1 MKFNLPPTLV
11 GHDRYRWL
19 LGLLGLAL
27 LASCVLSLGFGSA
40 RVPASVVWQILLH
53 KVLGVGPDVP
63 TWTAGQEHIV
73 WLIRVPRMLLGA
85 LVGAGL
91 ALTGA
96 VLQATTRNPLADPH
110 LLGVTSGATL
120 GAVIVVL
127 HVGEL
132 IGVLTLPL
140 AAFIGA
146 LCSMLMV
153 LAIASRQGRLD
164 SDRLLLCGIA
174 VSFVMMALANLLLFM
189 GDHRASSAVM
199 FWMLGGLGLARWELL
214 GIPAI
219 SVLIGLALLLA
230 MARSLNALMAGEQ
243 TAVTL
248 GLNARNVRVKVFL
261 IASLMTGVMVS
272 ISGSIGFVGLMIPH
286 IARRLVGAEH
296 RRLLPVCVL
305 MGSIFLVWV
314 DVAAR
319 TLIAPEDLPIGVAT
333 AAIGG
338 LFFIGLMRKGKA
350 Q

>member
-1 MKFNLPPTLV
+1 MINR
-11 GHDRYRWL
+11 RY
-19 LGLLGLAL
+19 AL
-27 LASCVLSLGFGSA
+27 LLIALGALLLVSCVVSLGFGPA
-40 RVPASVVWQILLH
+40 RVPVDVVWRILLY
-53 KVLGVGPDVP
+53 KLFGLAVPDWNP
-63 TWTAGQEHIV
+63 GQEYIV

-91 ALTGA
+91 ALIGA
-96 VLQATTRNPLADPH
+96 VLQAVTRNPLADPH

-127 HVGEL
+127 HVGEIAGRL
-132 IGVLTLPL
+132 SLPI

-146 LCSMLMV
+146 LLSMLVV
-153 LAIASRQGRLD
+153 LMIASRHGRLD
-164 SDRLLLCGIA
+164 SDRLLLCGVA
-174 VSFVMMALANLLLFM
+174 VSFVMMAIANLLLFL

-214 GIPAI
+214 AVPTA
-219 SVLIGLALLLA
+219 SVLLGLILLLG
-230 MARSLNALMAGEQ
+230 MARPLNALMAGEQ

-248 GLNARNVRVKVFL
+248 GLNARTVRLRVFL
-261 IASLMTGVMVS
+261 IASLMTGVLVS
-272 ISGSIGFVGLMIPH
+272 ISGSIGFVGLMVPH

-296 RRLLPVCVL
+296 RRVLPVCVVL
-305 MGSIFLVWV
+305 GSVFLVWV

-338 LFFIGLMRKGKA
+338 LFFIGLMRRR
-350 Q
+350 

>member
-1 MKFNLPPTLV
+1 MIK
-11 GHDRYRWL
+11 DRYACL
-19 LGLLGLAL
+19 LLTLGAL
-27 LASCVLSLGFGSA
+27 LLVSCVLSLGFGPA
-40 RVPASVVWQILLH
+40 RVPAEVVWRILLH
-53 KVLGVGPDVP
+53 KALGLG
-63 TWTAGQEHIV
+63 TADWSPGQEHIV

-91 ALTGA
+91 ALIGA
-96 VLQATTRNPLADPH
+96 VLQAVTRNPLADPH

-127 HVGEL
+127 HLGQV
-132 IGVLTLPL
+132 IGLLTLPL

-146 LCSMLMV
+146 LASMLLV
-153 LAIASRQGRLD
+153 LGIAARNGRLD
-164 SDRLLLCGIA
+164 SDRLLLCGVA
-174 VSFVMMALANLLLFM
+174 VSFVMMAVANLLLFM

-214 GIPAI
+214 TIPAA
-219 SVLIGLALLLA
+219 SVLLGLGLLLG
-230 MARSLNALMAGEQ
+230 MARPLNALMAGEQ

-248 GLNARNVRVKVFL
+248 GLNARNVRLKVFL
-261 IASLMTGVMVS
+261 IASLMTGVLVS
-272 ISGSIGFVGLMIPH
+272 ISGSIGFVGLMVPH

-296 RRLLPVCVL
+296 RRLLPACVL
-305 MGSIFLVWV
+305 LGSLFLVWV

-338 LFFIGLMRKGKA
+338 LFFIGLMRRR
-350 Q
+350 

>member
-19 LGLLGLAL
+19 LGVLGVAL

-53 KVLGVGPDVP
+53 KVLSVGPDVP

-219 SVLIGLALLLA
+219 SVLIGLVLLLA

-261 IASLMTGVMVS
+261 IASLMTGVK
-272 ISGSIGFVGLMIPH
+272 IGRAHV
-286 IARRLVGAEH
+286 
-296 RRLLPVCVL
+296 
-305 MGSIFLVWV
+305 
-314 DVAAR
+314 
-319 TLIAPEDLPIGVAT
+319 
-333 AAIGG
+333 
-338 LFFIGLMRKGKA
+338 
-350 Q
+350 

>member
-1 MKFNLPPTLV
+1 MRAPHYTL
-11 GHDRYRWL
+11 L
-19 LGLLGLAL
+19 LVTLGAVLLV
-27 LASCVLSLGFGSA
+27 SCVVSLGFGPA
-40 RVPASVVWQILLH
+40 RVPVDVVWHIVLH
-53 KVLGVGPDVP
+53 KLFGIGEVN
-63 TWTAGQEHIV
+63 WSAGQEHIV

-91 ALTGA
+91 ALIGA
-96 VLQATTRNPLADPH
+96 VLQAVTRNPLADPH

-132 IGVLTLPL
+132 IGVLTLPI

-146 LCSMLMV
+146 LLSMLLV
-153 LAIASRQGRLD
+153 LAIASRHGRLD
-164 SDRLLLCGIA
+164 SDRLLLCGVA
-174 VSFVMMALANLLLFM
+174 VSFVMMAVANTLLFL
-189 GDHRASSAVM
+189 GDHRASSAVL

-214 GIPAI
+214 AIPSA
-219 SVLIGLALLLA
+219 SVLLGLILLLG
-230 MARSLNALMAGEQ
+230 MARPLNALMAGEQ

-248 GLNARNVRVKVFL
+248 GLNARNVRLRVFL
-261 IASLMTGVMVS
+261 IASLMTGVLVA

-296 RRLLPVCVL
+296 RRLLPVSAL
-305 MGSIFLVWV
+305 LGSVFLVWV

-338 LFFIGLMRKGKA
+338 LFFMGLMRKR
-350 Q
+350 